1 MAQKLRPQASKCRLM
16 RDLAVPPRLKP
27 GDTVAVV
34 SPAGSVSPKIVEQAS
49 VALRREGYSVKL
61 GRFCLGSYTDGVI
74 TFSGTAEQRLADLR
88 EAIEDSS
95 VKALWCSRGGFG
107 TVPLLASLDI
117 DILAKHPKWIV
128 GYSDITALHAAMLA
142 AGVMSLHAP
151 MVRHLAEHGI
161 AGNAISQTIMQVLGG
176 ACRTLHYEVPSHTHN
191 RNGWSKGC
199 LVGGNL
205 AVIDSLVA
213 TDFDMLHPGTILFI
227 EDVGDEVFRVVR
239 MMCHL
244 LLTGILPKLSG
255 LVIGRFSR
263 YRESAQGS
271 AMHDMIRAMVADFSY
286 PVAFGFPVGHDGR
299 NVPLVEGA
307 EAELRVSEQS
317 SSLTL
322 AW

>member
-16 RDLAVPPRLKP
+16 RDLVVPPRLLP
-27 GDTVAVV
+27 GDAVAVV
-34 SPAGSVSPKIVEQAS
+34 SPAGSVSPEIVERAS
-49 VALRREGYSVKL
+49 SALASEGYVVKL
-61 GRFCLGSYTDGVI
+61 GRFCLGSHTEGVI
-74 TFSGTAEQRLADLR
+74 TFSGTAGQRLADLR
-88 EAIEDSS
+88 EALEDSS

-107 TVPLLASLDI
+107 AVPLLASLDI
-117 DILAKHPKWIV
+117 DFIAKHPKWTV
-128 GYSDITALHAAMLA
+128 GYSDITALHAAMHA

-151 MVRHLAEHGI
+151 MARHLAKHGI

-176 ACRTLHYEVPSHTHN
+176 ACRTLHYEVPNHTHN
-191 RNGWSKGC
+191 RNGWSKGR

-205 AVIDSLVA
+205 AVIESLVG

-227 EDVGDEVFRVVR
+227 EDVGDEVFRVER

-244 LLTGILPKLSG
+244 LLTGVLSKLSG
-255 LVIGRFSR
+255 LVVGRFSR

-271 AMHDMIRAMVADFSY
+271 AMHDMIRDMVADFSY